1 MLILRNDALEF
12 PDLKKKNK
20 TQKGLAQAARTPLYS
35 AISGADGALGG
46 MFRLFGL
53 PFNVCAD
60 LCRWWRSE
68 DNLGGACPEEQLT
81 DWPSNLPVSTSP
93 GSGQSML

>member
-12 PDLKKKNK
+12 PDLKKNNK

-53 PFNVCAD
+53 PFNVC
-60 LCRWWRSE
+60 RHMQVVEIR
-68 DNLGGACPEEQLT
+68 
-81 DWPSNLPVSTSP
+81 
-93 GSGQSML
+93 GQSGWCLP